1 MLIQKQCCVV
11 LITVAKF
18 VEIRRALALVFNID
32 TSMVVIR
39 ENTGNDGRDMSLVLG
54 KMEKTIMIVGVK

>member
-1 MLIQKQCCVV
+1 V